1 MQEQQNQIKIYS
13 FFQKMVY
20 FIVLLD
26 CASLFFLTAKIPFV
40 TDLLTKFSKMGLF
53 YPPLNAKFCTI
64 VLIALVAIGT
74 RAKKKIDLDIGK
86 QIILP
91 IIIGLALMFGSL
103 LFVSEAGDNSLPK
116 IIPPLNFFQII
127 YTLLSF
133 LGALVAQVGADNI
146 SKLMQQKMTN

>member
-26 CASLFFLTAKIPFV
+26 CASLFFLSANIPFV
-40 TDLLTKFSKMGLF
+40 TEILRKFSKMGLF
-53 YPPLNAKFCTI
+53 YPPLHAKICTML
-64 VLIALVAIGT
+64 LITLVAIGT
-74 RAKKKIDLDIGK
+74 KAKKKIDLNIGK

-91 IIIGLALMFGSL
+91 IIVGLTLMFSSL
-103 LFVSEAGDNSLPK
+103 LFTSEAGNNSLPK
-116 IIPPLNFFQII
+116 IIPPLNFYQII

-133 LGALVAQVGADNI
+133 LGALIAQVGADNI
-146 SKLMQQKMTN
+146 SENGKRPLEY